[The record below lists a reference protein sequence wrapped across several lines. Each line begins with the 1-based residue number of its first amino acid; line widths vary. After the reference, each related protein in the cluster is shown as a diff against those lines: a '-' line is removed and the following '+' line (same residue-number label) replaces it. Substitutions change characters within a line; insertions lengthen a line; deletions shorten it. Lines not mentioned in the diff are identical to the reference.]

1 MGLDST
7 LSLAHFWIAMSPV
20 SSTEILISG
29 GGFAGLALG
38 LALAGAGYEARVIES
53 GDMDAALLPDFDGRV
68 SAIAP
73 DVRRMLE
80 ALGVWAHIAEFQTVT
95 DIVVSG
101 GTLEGAASPFF
112 LHVGEGDGGA
122 PAFDMV
128 ENRHLRAALLARARQ
143 APGLTLTS
151 GTRIVK
157 AAGTAAGVTATL
169 AGGDTIAAR
178 LLVAAEGRESP
189 LREAYGIK
197 TSGWSYRQW
206 GIVCTVEHERSHQGV
221 AQEYFLP
228 SGSFAILPMT
238 GNRASLVWAERE
250 DLAPGFL
257 ALSDADFHAEVARRF
272 TDYLGEIR
280 VVGPRF
286 GYPLTTQLARDYI
299 APRFALIG
307 DAAHVIH
314 PLAGQGLNLGLRD
327 AAALAEAVIDAGR
340 LGLDIGSTAPLEAYQ
355 RRRRIDATVM
365 AATTDTLNRL
375 FANDIAPVRAVRE
388 AGLGLVNALPP
399 LRRLIARG
407 ASSGPDAPRLLQ
419 GKAL

>member
-1 MGLDST
+1 MSASST
-7 LSLAHFWIAMSPV
+7 
-20 SSTEILISG
+20 TEILISG

-38 LALAGAGYEARVIES
+38 LALAEAGYEARVIEAS
-53 GDMDAALLPDFDGRV
+53 DMDAVLAPDFDGRV

-80 ALGVWAHIAEFQTVT
+80 ALGVWSGVAEFQTVT

-101 GTLEGAASPFF
+101 GTLEGGASPFF
-112 LHVGEGDGGA
+112 LHVGETDGGA

-128 ENRHLRAALLARARQ
+128 ENRHLRTALLARARTVR
-143 APGLTLTS
+143 GLTLTS
-151 GTRIVK
+151 GARIAK
-157 AAGTAAGVTATL
+157 ATSTQAAATATL
-169 AGGDTIAAR
+169 STGETISAR

-197 TSGWSYRQW
+197 TSGWSYKQW
-206 GIVCTVEHERSHQGV
+206 GIVCTVEHERPHEGV

-238 GNRASLVWAERE
+238 GNRSSLVWAERE
-250 DLAPGFL
+250 DLAPAFL
-257 ALSDADFHAEVARRF
+257 ALSEDDFNAEVARRF
-272 TDYLGEIR
+272 TDYLGETK
-280 VVGPRF
+280 VVGARF

-299 APRFALIG
+299 ARRFALIG
-307 DAAHVIH
+307 DAAHVVH

-327 AAALAEAVIDAGR
+327 AAALAEAIADAGR
-340 LGLDIGSTAPLEAYQ
+340 LGLDVGSPAPLDAYQ
-355 RRRRIDATVM
+355 RRRRIDATLM

-375 FANDIAPVRAVRE
+375 FSNDIAPVRAVRE
-388 AGLGLVNALPP
+388 AGLGLVNAIPP
-399 LRRLIARG
+399 LRRLIARA
-407 ASSGPDAPRLLQ
+407 ASTSHDAPRLLQ

>member
-1 MGLDST
+1 
-7 LSLAHFWIAMSPV
+7 MSAP

-29 GGFAGLALG
+29 GGFAGLTLG
-38 LALAGAGYEARVIES
+38 LALAGAGYAARVVES
-53 GDMDAALLPDFDGRV
+53 GDMDAALAPAFDGRV

-80 ALGVWAHIAEFQTVT
+80 ALGVWQGLPEFQTVT

-112 LHVGEGDGGA
+112 LHVGESDGGA

-128 ENRHLRAALLARARQ
+128 ENRHLRAALLARARVT
-143 APGLTLTS
+143 PGLTLTS
-151 GTRIVK
+151 GTRIAK
-157 AAGTAAGVTATL
+157 AASTSAAVTATL
-169 AGGDTIAAR
+169 SNGEAVAAR
-178 LLVAAEGRESP
+178 LLVAAEGRDSP

-206 GIVCTVEHERSHQGV
+206 GIVCTVEHERPHEGV

-238 GNRASLVWAERE
+238 GNRSSLVWTERE

-257 ALSDADFHAEVARRF
+257 ALSEADFNAEIARRF
-272 TDYLGEIR
+272 TDYLGETK
-280 VVGPRF
+280 VVGARF
-286 GYPLTTQLARDYI
+286 GYPLSTLLARDYI
-299 APRFALIG
+299 AQRFALIG
-307 DAAHVIH
+307 DAAHVVH

-327 AAALAEAVIDAGR
+327 AATLAESVTDAGR
-340 LGLDIGSTAPLEAYQ
+340 LGLDIGGVAPLDAYQ
-355 RRRRIDATVM
+355 RRRRIDATLM

-375 FANDIAPVRAVRE
+375 FANDIAPVRAVSE
-388 AGLGLVNALPP
+388 AGLGLVNAIPP
-399 LRRLIARG
+399 LRRLIARA
-407 ASSGPDAPRLLQ
+407 ASGGLDAPRLLQ